1 MRDMLW
7 AGYEYLQQGG
17 WVMIPLGLTSL
28 AMWSLIVDRLLSFHA
43 LSRHDVQT
51 TEALAALAAGRPAGA
66 GETGLRRALLH
77 ALLTERS
84 GEQELDRNILYQH
97 ALALRPRLREHLQLI
112 AVLAAVAP
120 LLGLLGTVLGM
131 IETFQVISF
140 FGTGNARAMA
150 GGISVALVTTQTGL
164 LVAIPGLIFGGRLR
178 DRAELLRL
186 RLAETAQLLDRDL
199 SRRATAT
206 TGGNR
211 ATTGGNR

>member
-84 GEQELDRNILYQH
+84 GEPELDRNILAQH

-131 IETFQVISF
+131 IETFEVIAL
-140 FGTGNARAMA
+140 FGTGNAKAMA
-150 GGISVALVTTQTGL
+150 GGISVALVTTQAGLLIAVPGL
-164 LVAIPGLIFGGRLR
+164 LVSAALARRARRLEMGF
-178 DRAELLRL
+178 DEF
-186 RLAETAQLLDRDL
+186 THLLDRAL
-199 SRRATAT
+199 KNENQAMLAE
-206 TGGNR
+206 
-211 ATTGGNR
+211 A

>member
-131 IETFQVISF
+131 IETFEVIAL
-140 FGTGNARAMA
+140 FGTGNAKAMA
-150 GGISVALVTTQTGL
+150 GGISVALVTTQAGL
-164 LVAIPGLIFGGRLR
+164 LVAVPGLLVSAALARRARRLEMGF
-178 DRAELLRL
+178 DEF
-186 RLAETAQLLDRDL
+186 THLLDRAL
-199 SRRATAT
+199 KNENVAMLAE
-206 TGGNR
+206 
-211 ATTGGNR
+211 A

>member
-84 GEQELDRNILYQH
+84 GEPELDRNILYQH

-131 IETFQVISF
+131 IETFEVIAL
-140 FGTGNARAMA
+140 FGTGNAKAMA
-150 GGISVALVTTQTGL
+150 GGISVALVTTQAGL
-164 LVAIPGLIFGGRLR
+164 LVAVPGLLVSAALARRARRLEMGF
-178 DRAELLRL
+178 DEF
-186 RLAETAQLLDRDL
+186 THLLDRAL
-199 SRRATAT
+199 KNENQAMLAE
-206 TGGNR
+206 
-211 ATTGGNR
+211 A